1 MIMIIISP
9 PHRAAGQKVHLDAGA
24 GPELRQPND
33 EQQQQLSVEHV
44 FLRSLCGLLREVK
57 KCTSSL

>member
-24 GPELRQPND
+24 TPKLQQLKD
-33 EQQQQLSVEHV
+33 EQQQLSVEHV

>member
-9 PHRAAGQKVHLDAGA
+9 PHCAAGQKVHLDAGA
-24 GPELRQPND
+24 TPKLQQLND

-44 FLRSLCGLLREVK
+44 FLYSLCGLL
-57 KCTSSL
+57 

>member
-24 GPELRQPND
+24 GAELRPPND
-33 EQQQQLSVEHV
+33 EQQQQLSVEHA
-44 FLRSLCGLLREVK
+44 FLHSLC
-57 KCTSSL
+57 